1 MERKGIA
8 MPRKPGITDEDIIR
22 LYKSGLSDKE
32 LSSIIGLTNRAIR
45 NVINKHGIQLN
56 GVPRKHKVN
65 EHFFKDWT
73 HEMAWVL
80 GMFIT
85 DGCVHKGTQTIS
97 FSQKDETI
105 LKEIANYMDADYV
118 LAPTGPTRTVPTLLI
133 NSKIIKNDLENLG
146 ITSKKSLT
154 VPFPEVPEEFLPS
167 FIRGVI
173 DGDGWVDNEGYF
185 LQITS
190 ASRYFSEE
198 LLNVFKFWQLRSGIT
213 QQLSP
218 NGNLI
223 YRIWVKGKSS
233 ILSLAEILYE
243 YELGKFVNYKRINM
257 SQHSSTMMKNIELLL
272 QKDDYQLITN
282 GYWEVID
289 HKLERTSNHTKV
301 KFRTNISK
309 SMLDQLKDLSTE
321 KNLHINFLI
330 ENGLQN
336 LLSKE
341 HIEIGFKERPK
352 DRIQFKTTY
361 HKILLDQVKDFAK
374 NNNLKLNDVIEYSIQ
389 FIKI

>member
-133 NSKIIKNDLENLG
+133 NSKIIKNDLQNLG

-173 DGDGWVDNEGYF
+173 DGDGWVQKRGNVMN
-185 LQITS
+185 ITTAS
-190 ASRYFSEE
+190 EQFADGLLSVFQNWGLRSEITIEMTQASRKIFR
-198 LLNVFKFWQLRSGIT
+198 V
-213 QQLSP
+213 
-218 NGNLI
+218 
-223 YRIWVKGKSS
+223 WVKGKNT
-233 ILSLAEILYE
+233 LPRLAEIIYNNVPE
-243 YELGKFVNYKRINM
+243 HYI
-257 SQHSSTMMKNIELLL
+257 
-272 QKDDYQLITN
+272 
-282 GYWEVID
+282 
-289 HKLERTSNHTKV
+289 SNK
-301 KFRTNISK
+301 KAL
-309 SMLDQLKDLSTE
+309 MLK
-321 KNLHINFLI
+321 
-330 ENGLQN
+330 
-336 LLSKE
+336 
-341 HIEIGFKERPK
+341 
-352 DRIQFKTTY
+352 
-361 HKILLDQVKDFAK
+361 HKI
-374 NNNLKLNDVIEYSIQ
+374 
-389 FIKI
+389 